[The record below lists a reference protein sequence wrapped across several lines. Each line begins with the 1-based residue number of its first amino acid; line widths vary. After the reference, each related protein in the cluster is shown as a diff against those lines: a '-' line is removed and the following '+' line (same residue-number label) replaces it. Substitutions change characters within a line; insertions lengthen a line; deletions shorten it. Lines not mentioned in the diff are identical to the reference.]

1 MSERYR
7 NAGDLLPGLVL
18 PDGWADQF
26 RKLLARIESA
36 DTPVNCLLA
45 QERAEGVVE
54 GLELAKARDADTLE
68 RLYLLIAG
76 AASVR
81 LQQLGQ
87 DTGGC

>member
-7 NAGDLLPGLVL
+7 HSGDLLPGLVL

-26 RKLLARIESA
+26 RKLLARIENA

-45 QERAEGVVE
+45 QERAEGLVD
-54 GLELAKARDADTLE
+54 GLELAKARDAATLE
-68 RLYLLIAG
+68 RLYLLFAG

-81 LQQLGQ
+81 LQQLEPDSSGS
-87 DTGGC
+87 

>member
-7 NAGDLLPGLVL
+7 NTGDLLPGLVL

-26 RKLLARIESA
+26 RKLLARIENA

-54 GLELAKARDADTLE
+54 GLELAKARDADALE

-76 AASVR
+76 AASMR
-81 LQQLGQ
+81 LQQIAQ
-87 DTGGC
+87 CVDE

>member
-1 MSERYR
+1 MTERYR
-7 NAGDLLPGLVL
+7 NTGDLLPGLVM
-18 PDGWADQF
+18 PQGWPEHF
-26 RKLLARIESA
+26 RKLLARIENA

-54 GLELAKARDADTLE
+54 GLELADARDAETLE

-81 LQQLGQ
+81 LQQIGS
-87 DTGGC
+87 DGGEG

>member
-7 NAGDLLPGLVL
+7 NTGDLLPGLVL

-54 GLELAKARDADTLE
+54 GLELAKARDSATVE
-68 RLYLLIAG
+68 RLYLLIASD
-76 AASVR
+76 ASMR
-81 LQQLGQ
+81 LQQLGP
-87 DTGGC
+87 DPSGH